1 MSILLFP
8 GSFDPFTLGHCDI
21 AKRASRQCDKLVVAI
36 MGNSAKR
43 PAFSTEDRVYMA
55 KESLKDHKNIE
66 VISYDGL
73 LVDLFK
79 EIGCSAVVRGIRSES
94 DFRYEAEM
102 AMANRLLYKD
112 YEVLLLPCRE
122 NLSMTSSTIVQ
133 EVCYYG
139 GDISKMVPAQ
149 IVDFVTKELKK
160 GRS

>member
-66 VISYDGL
+66 VIS
-73 LVDLFK
+73 
-79 EIGCSAVVRGIRSES
+79 
-94 DFRYEAEM
+94 
-102 AMANRLLYKD
+102 
-112 YEVLLLPCRE
+112 
-122 NLSMTSSTIVQ
+122 
-133 EVCYYG
+133 
-139 GDISKMVPAQ
+139 
-149 IVDFVTKELKK
+149 
-160 GRS
+160 

>member
-8 GSFDPFTLGHCDI
+8 GSFDPFTMGHCDI
-21 AKRASRQCDKLVVAI
+21 AKRAAKQCDKLVVAI
-36 MGNSAKR
+36 MGNSAKH
-43 PAFSTEDRVYMA
+43 PAFSSEDRVMMA
-55 KESLKDHKNIE
+55 EKALAKYSNIE
-66 VISYDGL
+66 VIAYDGL

-79 EIGCSAVVRGIRSES
+79 EIGCTAVVRGIRSES

-102 AMANRLLYKD
+102 AMANRLLYSD

-122 NLSMTSSTIVQ
+122 NLSMTSSTIVK

-139 GDISKMVPAQ
+139 GDISKMVPAE
-149 IVDFVTKELKK
+149 IVDFVTRELKK